1 MMRLIDAYIP
11 WFARIQNFLQ
21 APAGNVEEAAERI
34 DTWFR
39 EARAR
44 AASASC
50 PSQHA
55 ELAAYAAAAW
65 ADERL
70 QTGSWEHAAQW
81 HAHLL
86 QRRHFGV
93 VDAGEGFFRHLRKLG
108 PQQQEVREVFA
119 LALLLGLRG
128 RFVLDADEQSWRK
141 TRDAEVARLLDA
153 ADDDQGLLSG
163 SLSVQSA
170 GTPRRRLRAAMR
182 STSGIAAAA
191 VAALCVLFG
200 LYVVLLHQAIRQWF
214 TT

>member
-1 MMRLIDAYIP
+1 MTRLIDAYIP

-21 APAGNVEEAAERI
+21 APAGSLEEAAERI

-44 AASASC
+44 AAGASC
-50 PSQHA
+50 PAEHA

-70 QTGSWEHAAQW
+70 QTGSWEHAGQW

-93 VDAGEGFFRHLRKLG
+93 VNAGEGFFRHLRKLG

-128 RFVLDADEQSWRK
+128 RFVLDADEQAWRK

-153 ADDDQGLLSG
+153 TDDDQGLLTG
-163 SLSVQSA
+163 SLAVRGA
-170 GTPRRRLRAAMR
+170 RTPQRRLRAAMR

-214 TT
+214 AT